1 MLIKNKKV
9 LINVAHALLDCYKL
23 TNDTTIALEF
33 DKIIEQLA
41 KLGKTTT
48 SNVKLKYFI
57 NK

>member
-9 LINVAHALLDCYKL
+9 LINVAQALLDCYKL
-23 TNDTTIALEF
+23 TQDTAIALEF
-33 DKIIEQLA
+33 DKVIDKIA

-48 SNVKLKYFI
+48 GNVKLKYFI